1 MVSPARLETQCLEV
15 GNGVCWSVSFLCPCS
30 KPPCHSFI
38 HSIKS
43 CVPVLGEK
51 GWIGEQKKETETFPT
66 STRTLETLNV
76 ALSSWRPWCR
86 EANCA
91 DDPLCTFPTGH
102 SANLTTSIQRGSALP
117 VFQMGGFKR
126 GGCGQGYRAKY
137 LHLLGSPSI
146 ITQQKSSKGRGSS
159 RLRKERALC

>member
-1 MVSPARLETQCLEV
+1 M
-15 GNGVCWSVSFLCPCS
+15 VCWSVSFLCPCS

-51 GWIGEQKKETETFPT
+51 GWVGEQKKETEIFPT
-66 STRTLETLNV
+66 STRTLEMLNV
-76 ALSSWRPWCR
+76 SLSSWRPWCR
-86 EANCA
+86 EADCA

-117 VFQMGGFKR
+117 IFQMGYKAAR
-126 GGCGQGYRAKY
+126 EEAAAKDTEQG
-137 LHLLGSPSI
+137 LSTS
-146 ITQQKSSKGRGSS
+146 
-159 RLRKERALC
+159 